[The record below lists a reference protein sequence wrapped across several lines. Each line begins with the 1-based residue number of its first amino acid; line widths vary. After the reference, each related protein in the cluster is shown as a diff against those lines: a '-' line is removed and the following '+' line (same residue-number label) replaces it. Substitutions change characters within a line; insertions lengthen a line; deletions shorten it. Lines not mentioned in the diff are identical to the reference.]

1 MVAVARARPALLGIR
16 AGILPDVPDP
26 DIRLVPFDDS
36 HLPEMEA
43 LLNDPDVLRFTRV
56 PDPPPPGYA
65 RTWFDGYE
73 AGRLIGTREAFAIL
87 GPDGDFLG
95 VAVAPRIDRE
105 GRTLELGYVIA
116 PRARERG
123 VATEALKLLTA
134 WAFDELGARR
144 LELLIS
150 VDNDVSKRVA
160 AKVGYVYEGT
170 MRQMHFKQDLWEDG
184 EIWSRLPTDA

>member
-1 MVAVARARPALLGIR
+1 
-16 AGILPDVPDP
+16 VPDP
-26 DIRLVPFDDS
+26 AIHLVLFDDS
-36 HLPEMEA
+36 HLPGMEA
-43 LLNDPDVLRFTRV
+43 MVNDPDVLRFTRV
-56 PDPPPPGYA
+56 PNPPPPGFP
-65 RTWFDGYE
+65 RTWFDTYE
-73 AGRLIGTREAFAIL
+73 AGRALGTHEAFAIL
-87 GPDGDFLG
+87 GADDDFLG

-105 GRTLELGYVIA
+105 GLTLELGYVIA
-116 PRARERG
+116 PHARGRG

-150 VDNDVSKRVA
+150 VDNGASKRVA
-160 AKVGYVYEGT
+160 TKVGYVYEGT

>member
-1 MVAVARARPALLGIR
+1 VPA
-16 AGILPDVPDP
+16 P

-43 LLNDPDVLRFTRV
+43 MVDDPDVLRFTRV
-56 PDPPPPGYA
+56 PDPPPPGFA
-65 RTWFDGYE
+65 RTWFDAYE
-73 AGRLIGTREAFAIL
+73 AGRVIGTREAFAIL

-105 GRTLELGYVIA
+105 GLTLELGYVIA
-116 PRARERG
+116 PHARGRG

-150 VDNDVSKRVA
+150 VDNDASKRVA